1 MMSDPALISGYASSL
16 PGWDERS
23 QRLSYE
29 GDSYSLAQ
37 LGELVGGVLS
47 AVLDEVVAGGE
58 GGEGGVRGG
67 GGGGG
72 GGGGMGSRGASPVAA
87 VAEAKAEGAARRGGG
102 DDDGGCAGAKGAA
115 ASDSRG
121 EYKD

>member
-72 GGGGMGSRGASPVAA
+72 GGGMGSRGASPVAA

-102 DDDGGCAGAKGAA
+102 DDDVGCAGAKGAA